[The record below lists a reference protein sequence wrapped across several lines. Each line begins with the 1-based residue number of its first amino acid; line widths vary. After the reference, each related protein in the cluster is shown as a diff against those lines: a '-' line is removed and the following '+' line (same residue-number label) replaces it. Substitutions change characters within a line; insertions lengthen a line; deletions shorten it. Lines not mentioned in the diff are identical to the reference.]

1 MARRRRP
8 CCTLERAACI
18 TAVRCAAAQ
27 GDREAS
33 APPGALRSPDSSR
46 SPFACF
52 DKPHGLE
59 DSLQLD
65 ALRSCSRLRSP
76 CCTRAVSTTVL
87 STSHSCRLSGAHHL
101 PHGAGAGWHR
111 AGDRLG
117 PRLVYGRPGPMR
129 SDRDTPRDR
138 LRPIARSPTTWR
150 RRPGP
155 MRSVHRAPCDR
166 LRPVARSPTIWR
178 SRRGPLCSDR
188 GTPRD
193 RPRAVSRSPTIWK
206 SRPARHAQVAAFL
219 AIGSRQSRGAL
230 RAGRVGRPD
239 PLRSPH
245 SLRSPTGNLEESH
258 NPDRSP
264 GPHLPA
270 ARENTALGRGGI
282 RLSRN
287 CLTFLR
293 RDLQPARENTAL

>member
-87 STSHSCRLSGAHHL
+87 SAPHSCRWSGAHHL

-111 AGDRLG
+111 AGDGLG
-117 PRLVYGRPGPMR
+117 HRLVYGRPGLMR

-178 SRRGPLCSDR
+178 SRRGPMCSDC

-193 RPRAVSRSPTIWK
+193 RPRAVSRSPTIWR
-206 SRPARHAQVAAFL
+206 SRPGPMH
-219 AIGSRQSRGAL
+219 SHHGA
-230 RAGRVGRPD
+230 P
-239 PLRSPH
+239 
-245 SLRSPTGNLEESH
+245 
-258 NPDRSP
+258 
-264 GPHLPA
+264 
-270 ARENTALGRGGI
+270 
-282 RLSRN
+282 
-287 CLTFLR
+287 
-293 RDLQPARENTAL
+293 